1 MSRSAWIVVL
11 VLTLPAQARSPGAAD
26 FERGF
31 QYQSGNGVA
40 IDMEMAQRYYK
51 RALDKDPD
59 LFPALYNTAL
69 IYYDGER
76 YPDARVHFVK
86 AARSAQGSGRKPDE
100 ALARNGLGTCYQ
112 KTGKTGKAEREFAA
126 AIQLA
131 PSLVEAHFNLVNLL
145 VAEERLEEAK
155 RAKLRAE
162 QWAPSDRYELFEGR
176 MRGRE
181 SRATWQPV
189 EIKIAVAIMI
199 GGLFLYWIY
208 VRIKRQ

>member
-1 MSRSAWIVVL
+1 M
-11 VLTLPAQARSPGAAD
+11 LTLPAQAQSPGAAD

-31 QYQSGNGVA
+31 QYQRGDGVA
-40 IDMEMAQRYYK
+40 IDIDMAQRYYK

-69 IYYDGER
+69 IHYDRER

-86 AARSAQGSGRKPDE
+86 AARSAQSSGRKPDE

-112 KTGKTGKAEREFAA
+112 KTGKAEKAEKEFAA

-131 PSLVEAHFNLVNLL
+131 PTLVEAHFNLVNLL
-145 VAEERLEEAK
+145 LAEERLEEAE
-155 RAKLRAE
+155 RAKQRAE

-176 MRGRE
+176 IRGRE
-181 SRATWQPV
+181 SRATWEPV
-189 EIKIAVAIMI
+189 EVKIAVVIMI

-208 VRIKRQ
+208 MRIKRQ